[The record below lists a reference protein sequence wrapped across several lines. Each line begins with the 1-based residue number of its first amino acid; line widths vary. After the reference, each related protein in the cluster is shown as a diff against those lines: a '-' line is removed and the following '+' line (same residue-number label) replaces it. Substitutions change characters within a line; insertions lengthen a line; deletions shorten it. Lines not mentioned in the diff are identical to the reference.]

1 MRLVARFTGRAGLAQ
16 IITLLARLPACEEV
30 AQVQPERLPVVEPPV
45 ERLAL
50 RVDAVTS
57 TELD

>member
-1 MRLVARFTGRAGLAQ
+1 MKPFSDLGPNEGDGPFVGAHEAAR
-16 IITLLARLPACEEV
+16 EEV